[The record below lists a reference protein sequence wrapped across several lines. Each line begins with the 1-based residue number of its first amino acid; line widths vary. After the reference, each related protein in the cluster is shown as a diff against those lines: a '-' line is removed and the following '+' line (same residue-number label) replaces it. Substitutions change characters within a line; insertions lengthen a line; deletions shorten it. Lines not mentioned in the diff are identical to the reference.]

1 MVMKVK
7 CPSCQT
13 VFTPAPGPPGS
24 PVPCRC
30 GKTFRMP
37 AAAGAQA
44 AALGT
49 PNTTGVAAGNT
60 NANALFR
67 DASSSLFDDA
77 VDQDVILEVVEPKPP
92 KFAAS
97 TSAKAQPPRQGSPQ
111 PLPRVPAK
119 ESWRPQFENNV
130 LFRTGLSLLLVGIAS
145 FILPAFGLQI
155 RRLNRLG
162 PNAPILGG
170 VLGFVGAGLMF
181 VSHAHQPLL
190 GLAMSGSSAAV
201 MGLVWLIV
209 GLPKA
214 DGPLNGRLPPMLS
227 QREAEEGRVEPGPPG
242 LTIEEQRE
250 RDEAAR
256 RGREEI
262 DRLEREAQK
271 AREEADERMREAA
284 ERRERE
290 AAEWQQE
297 IERSRRE
304 HEAEAQRHLEEV
316 DRAQQKIR
324 REMEQQRDE
333 MMRGAIEARRNVM
346 RGMERMN
353 RNAEFGGAPS
363 YNPPANRNLGARSR
377 TRPKQALPL
386 FEYADDSVTTVV
398 VKAGGDVPFEDY
410 APEGAVLVGLHV
422 SLGDGRRGGHVQA
435 VRPIYQLGKIYREG
449 AWCGTPTDDESR
461 LIAKPGYV
469 VGAVRVRA
477 GLVIDAVGL
486 TFVAV
491 KDGQLQ
497 TDDTYDSPWLGGDG
511 GAERPTPEPPAF
523 IVGVVGGSR
532 ESLEG
537 LGYFAASKVTTPE
550 AASGEEASSEATPKP
565 PAKLRTWT
573 SADGKFKV
581 EAAFVGVVGG
591 NAVLRN
597 EAGKVLRV
605 PLAKLS
611 EADQAFIRKK

>member
-1 MVMKVK
+1 MGGAAVA
-7 CPSCQT
+7 SA
-13 VFTPAPGPPGS
+13 APKATS
-24 PVPCRC
+24 
-30 GKTFRMP
+30 
-37 AAAGAQA
+37 AAAGN
-44 AALGT
+44 GDS
-49 PNTTGVAAGNT
+49 
-60 NANALFR
+60 NALFR
-67 DASSSLFDDA
+67 DASSSLFDDGA
-77 VDQDVILEVVEPKPP
+77 IDEDVILEVVEPKSP
-92 KFAAS
+92 A
-97 TSAKAQPPRQGSPQ
+97 TSSVRKSPAPTSRIPQ
-111 PLPRVPAK
+111 PSPPAPAQ
-119 ESWRPQFENNV
+119 EPWYSQFEANV
-130 LFRTGLSLLLVGIAS
+130 LFRTGLSLLLLGIAS

-190 GLAMSGSSAAV
+190 GVAMSGGSAVV

-214 DGPLNGRLPPMLS
+214 EGPMNGRLPPMLS
-227 QREAEEGRVEPGPPG
+227 QREAEEGRVEPSQPLP
-242 LTIEEQRE
+242 TIEEQRE
-250 RDEAAR
+250 REEAAR

-262 DRLEREAQK
+262 DRIEREARE
-271 AREEADERMREAA
+271 AREAADQRLREAA

-290 AAEWQQE
+290 AADWQRE
-297 IERSRRE
+297 IEESRRE

-316 DRAQQKIR
+316 DRAQEKIR

-333 MMRGAIEARRNVM
+333 MMRGAVEARRNMM

-353 RNAEFGGAPS
+353 RSAERGGVPA
-363 YNPPANRNLGARSR
+363 YNPPAKRNLGARSR
-377 TRPKQALPL
+377 TRPQQELPI
-386 FEYADDSVTTVV
+386 FDYADDSVAAVV
-398 VKAGGDVPFEDY
+398 VKSGGDVPFEDY
-410 APEGAVLVGLHV
+410 APAGAVLAGLHV
-422 SLGDGRRGGHVQA
+422 SLGDGRRGSHVQA

-449 AWCGTPTDDESR
+449 EWCGTPTGDEKR
-461 LIAKPGYV
+461 LLAKPGYV

-497 TDDTYDSPWLGGDG
+497 ADDTYDSEWLGGDG
-511 GAERPTPEPPAF
+511 GAERPSPEPRAF
-523 IVGVVGGSR
+523 IVGIVGGSR

-537 LGYFAASKVTTPE
+537 LGYFAASKVTTPDTE
-550 AASGEEASSEATPKP
+550 KAAATPAAQATVKA

-581 EAAFVGVVGG
+581 EAAFVGVVRG

-597 EAGKVLRV
+597 EAGKVVRV

-611 EADQAFIRKK
+611 EEDRAFIRERK